1 MANLTFWADLSY
13 DRDAVDASLQIISGD
28 ISTMEQAIEQTFRL
42 SFERGL
48 VRRDRAHAATCCMSS
63 DNVNIWLPCRMANL
77 IFRVGLSSDRDS
89 SADWCVWTVH
99 MPSDQLRFSCGVSG
113 WL

>member
-48 VRRDRAHAATCCMSS
+48 VRRDRAY
-63 DNVNIWLPCRMANL
+63 
-77 IFRVGLSSDRDS
+77 
-89 SADWCVWTVH
+89 
-99 MPSDQLRFSCGVSG
+99 
-113 WL
+113 